1 MIEVEQKIPEFEL
14 PATQAGTL
22 SNKDLEGKYA
32 VIYFYPKDN
41 TPGCTTET
49 NDFCD
54 LYQEFKN
61 LNCEIVG
68 FNHNSMKLHE
78 KFEQKLEIPFPLV
91 SDEEQGAVEAFGV
104 WQLKKFMGKEFM
116 GIVRTTFVVNPQGNV
131 IKRYDKVK
139 VKGHAAQVLED
150 LKTLV

>member
-1 MIEVEQKIPEFEL
+1 MIELEQKIPQFEL
-14 PATQAGTL
+14 PATQTGKL
-22 SNKDLEGKYA
+22 SNQDLQGKYA
-32 VIYFYPKDN
+32 VIYFYPKDS

-54 LYQEFKN
+54 LYSDFKK
-61 LNCEIVG
+61 LNCEVVG

-78 KFEQKLEIPFPLV
+78 KFEQKLNIPFPLV
-91 SDEEQGAVEAFGV
+91 SDEQQDTVEAFGV

-116 GIVRTTFVVNPQGNV
+116 GIVRTTFVVNPEGV
-131 IKRYDKVK
+131 VVKRYDNVK

-150 LKTLV
+150 LKSLV

>member
-1 MIEVEQKIPEFEL
+1 M
-14 PATQAGTL
+14 
-22 SNKDLEGKYA
+22 
-32 VIYFYPKDN
+32 
-41 TPGCTTET
+41 
-49 NDFCD
+49 
-54 LYQEFKN
+54 
-61 LNCEIVG
+61 NCEIVG

-116 GIVRTTFVVNPQGNV
+116 GIVRTTFVVNPQGTV